1 MIKQALL
8 VFLGGGVG
16 SVLRFLISRNLN
28 QLSAIPLGTLLV
40 NFSGSL
46 IIGLVLGLGLKQ
58 EVFSAN
64 ATLLLA
70 TGFCGGFTTFSAFSF
85 ENQALLKA
93 GDYLNFGIYSA
104 GSIFLGIAAVLL
116 GLWLAKMA

>member
-1 MIKQALL
+1 MIKQILL

-16 SVLRFLISRNLN
+16 SVLRFLLSRNLN
-28 QLSAIPLGTLLV
+28 QISAIPLGTLLV
-40 NFSGSL
+40 NFCGSL

-58 EVFSAN
+58 EVLSAN

-104 GSIFLGIAAVLL
+104 GSIVLGIAAVLL